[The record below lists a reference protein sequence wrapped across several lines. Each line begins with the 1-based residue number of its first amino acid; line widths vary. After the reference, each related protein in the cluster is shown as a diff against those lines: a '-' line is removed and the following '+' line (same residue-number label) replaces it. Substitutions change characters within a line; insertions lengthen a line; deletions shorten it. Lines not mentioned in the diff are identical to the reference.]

1 MVEINIHGSW
11 DEVYRN
17 SPVNKLPWYTK
28 DLDFDVKWELKKL
41 EIKKGSFLDLG
52 TGPGTQAIALS
63 KLGFD
68 VTGTDISR
76 GAIDKLKKQKSTVI
90 FLEDDILKTRLKKK
104 FDYILDRGI
113 FHVFKPKF
121 RKTYVKTVKKLLN
134 NNGILFLKCFSIKEK
149 NKEGPYRFS
158 KKQIKNY
165 FNKDFKVKIIKDS
178 VFHSTLDKDPKALFV
193 VMEKRW

>member
-1 MVEINIHGSW
+1 MTDINIRGSW
-11 DEVYRN
+11 DDLYRN

-28 DLDFDVKWELKKL
+28 ELDFDLKKELKKL
-41 EIKKGSFLDLG
+41 EIRKGSFLDLG

-76 GAIDKLKKQKSTVI
+76 SAINKLKKQKSTVI
-90 FLEDDILKTRLKKK
+90 FFKDDILKTKIKKK

-113 FHVFKPKF
+113 FHVFEPKL
-121 RKTYVKTVKKLLN
+121 RKTYIKKVKKLLN
-134 NNGILFLKCFSIKEK
+134 TNGILFLKCFSIKEK

-165 FNKDFKVKIIKDS
+165 FNTDFKVKIIKDS

-193 VMEKRW
+193 VMEKK